1 MRTNYYDLSEDLY
14 AGRPLN
20 WDNDLYWD
28 TEDYPDQAILR
39 CSILYIYPLNYG
51 ITVR

>member
-20 WDNDLYWD
+20 WDNDVYWD
-28 TEDYPDQAILR
+28 TEDYPDQAYSRGTRFFIFT
-39 CSILYIYPLNYG
+39 P
-51 ITVR
+51 